1 MTKLTLMQPA
11 INKVIKENS
20 KFLERR
26 DMLREF
32 IKLLPNISNP
42 TAFFRDVDK
51 QVGDDV
57 DSLAPTVQRLLPVQL
72 PFIIDVTL
80 NTVTLAKLFKRTSF
94 VKDPLFMTIAKHLSE
109 CRKEGE
115 KGVVIFKV
123 KNNGLFVAHDIP
135 VHEKTT
141 NAIVMVARQD
151 NVDNL
156 YIEPL
161 QGFMYDMFGSDRE
174 YMED

>member
-1 MTKLTLMQPA
+1 MTKLTLMRPA

-32 IKLLPNISNP
+32 VKLLPNINNQ

-51 QVGDDV
+51 HVGDDV
-57 DSLAPTVQRLLPVQL
+57 DALATTVQRLLPVTL

-80 NTVTLAKLFKRTSF
+80 NTVTLAKLFKRTIF
-94 VKDPLFMTIAKHLSE
+94 MKDPLFTTIAKHLSE

-115 KGVVIFKV
+115 KGVIIFKV

-141 NAIVMVARQD
+141 NAIVITAKQD

-161 QGFMYDMFGSDRE
+161 QGFMHDMFGIE
-174 YMED
+174 YEVKED